1 MYQYIWDEETGG
13 LLLTT
18 EISKFSK
25 EPRPVYYRELDL
37 LGFDQYWDYPK
48 DDSAPIMWAEA
59 NNYIYR
65 GRVVAKTKGGSY
77 YQKPE
82 IVIVD
87 EPEPEHTVLRVVD
100 IDGMIQKNASLME
113 TLAQE
118 TIQKVYNTYVKYK
131 DKIDV
136 FYVAFSGG
144 KDSVVAL
151 DIVQKALPHDD
162 FLVLFGD
169 TRMEFSDTYK
179 AVEDIK
185 EKCKGDGIEFY
196 TSRSDLPPEY
206 TWSVF
211 GPPSTVSRWCCS
223 VHKTAPQILMLRELT
238 SKPNFTGMAFVGV
251 RADESVARSKYDY
264 VSFGE
269 KHKGQYSCN
278 VILEWSSAEV
288 FLYIYMQKLV
298 LNEAYKKGNRRAGCL
313 VCPRAAERSDYM
325 NHSCY
330 CDEAEPLVESIR
342 CSYANAFQ
350 TKNDLEHF
358 IEVGGW
364 KARKNGRDITI
375 PINYTEQKDQEKNI
389 YIQVKNPRTN
399 WREWIKTIGILSN
412 ESSPYTI
419 NFRGSLI
426 QIEIIE
432 TEDSINVKIKKEITT
447 QYPDFVKHIKNVFR
461 KTACCVGCRE
471 CQADCPYGCIDF
483 HNGQVSISE
492 NCKHCSQCHK
502 AEKGC
507 LVYKSLEMPKGGI
520 IVSGKNMSLNSYSH
534 HAPKMDWFKQYFEF
548 KNEFDE
554 KHGLGSQMFSFFKRF
569 LRDAE
574 LLDLVNAALKLG
586 HRAKQHIVLIQFA
599 VTIGIG
605 INLEYRTREL
615 VVWIV
620 LIHLCQPNVSTDAVV
635 DKGDFHNLVHL
646 ADIHGDF
653 FLGEYK
659 AFRAFDFTDNPSAI
673 RYFLKR
679 KTTVLCG
686 YGSRNRCFL
695 GKFSS
700 ASLKDADCRT
710 AQSVSVLIGFL
721 TTD

>member
-1 MYQYIWDEETGG
+1 MYQYLWDEETGG

-25 EPRPVYYRELDL
+25 EPRPVYYRELNL
-37 LGFDQYWDYPK
+37 LGFDQYWDYPQ

-77 YQKPE
+77 YRKPE

-87 EPEPEHTVLRVVD
+87 EPEPEHAVLRVVD
-100 IDGMIQKNASLME
+100 IEGMIQKNASLME

-196 TSRSDLPPEY
+196 TSKSDLPPEY

-288 FLYIYMQKLV
+288 FLYIYMQ
-298 LNEAYKKGNRRAGCL
+298 
-313 VCPRAAERSDYM
+313 
-325 NHSCY
+325 
-330 CDEAEPLVESIR
+330 I
-342 CSYANAFQ
+342 
-350 TKNDLEHF
+350 
-358 IEVGGW
+358 
-364 KARKNGRDITI
+364 
-375 PINYTEQKDQEKNI
+375 
-389 YIQVKNPRTN
+389 
-399 WREWIKTIGILSN
+399 
-412 ESSPYTI
+412 
-419 NFRGSLI
+419 
-426 QIEIIE
+426 
-432 TEDSINVKIKKEITT
+432 
-447 QYPDFVKHIKNVFR
+447 
-461 KTACCVGCRE
+461 
-471 CQADCPYGCIDF
+471 
-483 HNGQVSISE
+483 
-492 NCKHCSQCHK
+492 
-502 AEKGC
+502 
-507 LVYKSLEMPKGGI
+507 
-520 IVSGKNMSLNSYSH
+520 
-534 HAPKMDWFKQYFEF
+534 
-548 KNEFDE
+548 
-554 KHGLGSQMFSFFKRF
+554 
-569 LRDAE
+569 
-574 LLDLVNAALKLG
+574 
-586 HRAKQHIVLIQFA
+586 
-599 VTIGIG
+599 
-605 INLEYRTREL
+605 
-615 VVWIV
+615 
-620 LIHLCQPNVSTDAVV
+620 
-635 DKGDFHNLVHL
+635 
-646 ADIHGDF
+646 
-653 FLGEYK
+653 
-659 AFRAFDFTDNPSAI
+659 
-673 RYFLKR
+673 
-679 KTTVLCG
+679 
-686 YGSRNRCFL
+686 
-695 GKFSS
+695 
-700 ASLKDADCRT
+700 
-710 AQSVSVLIGFL
+710 
-721 TTD
+721 